1 MTKLVQFI
9 TLTVVLAVALP
20 SAAEGRVVFGS
31 WVTPELAVR
40 AQAALWDQH
49 AIDTRVVTV
58 DVRGRTY
65 RRVVSPPIDRAAGD
79 AMIEALRSSGW
90 SAWWLAEGT
99 PAGPSAAPE
108 PIAAPTPRPS
118 PPAAPVVT
126 DEKAVERPAT
136 LMIGASDAI
145 EVAYRPDVSVRI
157 DGQVDE
163 AIWAEIP
170 SFDNM
175 LVTEPDTLVAPRYT
189 THTRLV
195 YSDSGLYVAA
205 VMEQPT
211 DSLIGRL
218 SARDQFLNRD
228 AYGITLDPSG
238 EGLYGYWFEVN
249 LGGSVLDGKVVPER
263 SISEQWDG
271 PWQSATS
278 VTSNGWSVEMFLP
291 WSMMTMPSGAEA
303 RRMGLWVKRK
313 IAHLDE
319 TYSFPALPFSGAR
332 FISGFQPVGVPGIEP
347 NQQAAIFPYASATV
361 DEINSEV
368 EGRAGFDFSYSPSS
382 NLQITGAVNPDFGA
396 VESDDVV
403 VNLTAFET
411 YFPEKRLFFLEG
423 NEVFVTTPRSDV
435 NRFLPTTRGT
445 GARQTPST
453 FEPEPTTM
461 LNTRRI
467 GGAPRHIDIPDGVE
481 VDGIE
486 RSRPTDLLGAVK
498 VVGQAGGLRYGM
510 LAAFEDDVEL
520 RSTDELTGDAIT
532 LTGPGREFGVWRAL
546 YEQTGSGRRAVGY
559 MGTLVTRPDGDA
571 MVHGIDGH
579 YQSPGGKFTWD
590 GQYLYSDVDDET
602 GHGVFNDFRYVP
614 RRGLIFSGALDY
626 LDKNLD
632 ISDLGFIRRND
643 AVVARSGIILAKGSG
658 LKFFRR
664 TRNSFFLSYQANV
677 DGFLNRLGIFTN
689 QTYMFKNSS
698 EVKFYLNYFP
708 ERWDDR
714 QSRGNGNYKVDGR
727 VFTQIAYGTDTAK
740 PLSWSG
746 TLTAQQEELGGWSY
760 GSDVG
765 FTLKPI
771 DRLSFEFDIRYQRRD
786 GWLVHQ
792 GDRDFATF
800 RARDFQPVIKTDFFF
815 NARHQLRLTLQWAGI
830 EAQDQ
835 DFLMVP
841 LSEGSL
847 IARDTVPVDGDE
859 DFTISRLTA
868 QLRYRWELGPL
879 SDFFA
884 VYTRGSSLGNRAGSP
899 FGDLFVDA
907 LEEPIVDV
915 FVMKLRY
922 RFGN

>member
-1 MTKLVQFI
+1 MI
-9 TLTVVLAVALP
+9 VAAGVEAA
-20 SAAEGRVVFGS
+20 SADEGRVVFGS

-40 AQAALWDQH
+40 AQTTLWDQH
-49 AIDTRVVTV
+49 GIDTRVVTV
-58 DVRGRTY
+58 EVRGRTY
-65 RRVVSPPIDRAAGD
+65 RRVVSPPMRRTAAD
-79 AMIEALRSSGW
+79 VMIERVKASGW
-90 SAWWLAEGT
+90 SAWWLSEMGSSRAST
-99 PAGPSAAPE
+99 VASDP
-108 PIAAPTPRPS
+108 APTRAPS
-118 PPAAPVVT
+118 VVRVPAERRLDAEPVMTTPVQPPASIVVG
-126 DEKAVERPAT
+126 DGEVV
-136 LMIGASDAI
+136 
-145 EVAYRPDVSVRI
+145 EVAYRSSLSVQIDGRI
-157 DGQVDE
+157 DE
-163 AIWAEIP
+163 PIWSEIP
-170 SFDNM
+170 AFDNM
-175 LVTEPDTLVAPRYT
+175 LVTEPDTLASPQYATR
-189 THTRLV
+189 TRLV
-195 YSDSGLYVAA
+195 YSDAGLYVAA
-205 VMEQPT
+205 SLEQPANT
-211 DSLIGRL
+211 LISRL

-228 AYGITLDPSG
+228 AYGITIDPSG

-271 PWQSATS
+271 PWNSATAE
-278 VTSNGWSVEMFLP
+278 TATGWSVEMFLP
-291 WSMMTMPSGAEA
+291 WSMMTMPAGADA
-303 RRMGLWVKRK
+303 RRMGLWIKRK

-332 FISGFQPVGVPGIEP
+332 FISAFQPVGVPGIEP
-347 NQQAAIFPYASATV
+347 KQQVAVFPYASATV
-361 DEINSEV
+361 DEINSET
-368 EGRAGFDFSYSPSS
+368 EARAGFDFSYSPSS
-382 NLQITGAVNPDFGA
+382 NLQVTGTVNPDFGA
-396 VESDDVV
+396 VESDNVV
-403 VNLTAFET
+403 VNLTSFET

-423 NEVFVTTPRSDV
+423 NEVFVTTPRSDI
-435 NRFLPTTRGT
+435 NRFLPSTRGT

-467 GGAPRHIDIPDGVE
+467 GGAPRHFDIPDGVDVE
-481 VDGIE
+481 GVE

-498 VVGQAGGLRYGM
+498 VTGQTGSLRYGV

-520 RSTDELTGDAIT
+520 RGTDELTGEQVT
-532 LTGPGREFGVWRAL
+532 VTGPGREFGVLRAL
-546 YEQTGSGRRAVGY
+546 YEHTGRGRRAIGY
-559 MGTLVTRPDGDA
+559 MGTLVTLPDGDA

-579 YQSPGGKFTWD
+579 YRSAGGKFTWD
-590 GQYLYSDVDDET
+590 GQYLFSDVGETT

-643 AVVARSGIILAKGSG
+643 AVVARSGVILTKGSG
-658 LKFFRR
+658 LKRFRR

-677 DGFLNRLGIFTN
+677 DGFVNRLGIFSN

-698 EVKFYLNYFP
+698 EVKFTLNYFP

-727 VFTQIAYGTDTAK
+727 WFAQIAYGTDSAK
-740 PLSWSG
+740 ALAWSG
-746 TLTAQQEELGGWSY
+746 TITGQQEELGAWSY
-760 GSDVG
+760 GSDIG

-771 DRLSFEFDIRYQRRD
+771 DRLSFEFDIRYQDRD
-786 GWLVHQ
+786 GWLVYQ

-800 RARDFQPVIKTDFFF
+800 QARDFQPVIKTDFFF

-830 EAQDQ
+830 EAKDQ
-835 DFLMVP
+835 EYFMVP
-841 LSEGSL
+841 LTEGEL
-847 IARDTVPVDGDE
+847 VARDVDPEDGAE

-884 VYTRGSSLGNRAGSP
+884 VYTRGSNLPNPVDSS
-899 FGDLFVDA
+899 FGDLFFDA